1 MQVSHN
7 MAFCLAISIIVHHTI
22 IQMFWAH
29 DFWNNG
35 PNTANRQRLDI
46 KQTQWTV
53 IDCVY
58 FKKPWFDERFWH
70 IPNSFTCQYS
80 YFTFLS
86 SSPLYLVLLQ
96 NTGLKF
102 RKKTPRMQPHY
113 FHPLI
118 LCQRVI
124 PQSCEIMRHR
134 DRRLTA
140 MATPVPIQSHIA
152 FSQWIVHFKWLRQT
166 LPGIPYVRGGCTC

>member
-70 IPNSFTCQYS
+70 NPNSFTCQYN

-102 RKKTPRMQPHY
+102 RKKTPPDATTL
-113 FHPLI
+113 FSPLDTLSKSHPTVVWDNET
-118 LCQRVI
+118 Q
-124 PQSCEIMRHR
+124 
-134 DRRLTA
+134 
-140 MATPVPIQSHIA
+140 
-152 FSQWIVHFKWLRQT
+152 RQT
-166 LPGIPYVRGGCTC
+166 SNGDGDTCAYTITHSI